1 MNKAAA
7 TSSILDE
14 KAMIL
19 SIYGIDIDQS
29 PCEELKVAFN
39 QHSSIQSNNKAV
51 ETISEL
57 ER

>member
-1 MNKAAA
+1 MKKAA
-7 TSSILDE
+7 TTTSILDE

-39 QHSSIQSNNKAV
+39 QYSSM
-51 ETISEL
+51 
-57 ER
+57 